1 MTIEWWLLP
10 GSLGGHRV
18 QAAKT
23 AVPAYQ
29 GYYSVKVPGLTSP
42 ILVPGHCLQ
51 PVLPD
56 EPPKGSLVL
65 GRNGAGRV
73 PWSAYMR
80 LTDSTSFGD
89 HHWALADQ
97 EREMYTWQRIHKDH
111 SEVVV
116 LINAGAGR
124 VDWETRSCGNSRV
137 RLKEDND
144 GDFGFTLN
152 GDENVYEDADV
163 YIEPQKLR
171 EMACAILSRVMGGA
185 T

>member
-18 QAAKT
+18 RAQKT
-23 AVPAYQ
+23 AIPAYQ
-29 GYYSVKVPGLTSP
+29 GYYSVQVPGLTNS

-56 EPPKGSLVL
+56 EPLKGSLVL
-65 GRNGAGRV
+65 GRNSSGSI
-73 PWSAYMR
+73 PWSAYVR
-80 LTDSTSFGD
+80 LIGPGSTSQ
-89 HHWALADQ
+89 HNWARADNSG
-97 EREMYTWQRIHKDH
+97 EMYTWQRIHKDH

-124 VDWETRSCGNSRV
+124 VDWTVKSGWGTRV
-137 RLKEDND
+137 TLKEDGE
-144 GDFGFTLN
+144 GDFDLTL
-152 GDENVYEDADV
+152 GADDESACLGAPAMRD
-163 YIEPQKLR
+163 
-171 EMACAILSRVMGGA
+171 MACAVLSRVMGGA